1 VSFRLQERVFVGLI
15 CFIVFVLVAYLFGLL
30 VLTWRR

>member
-1 VSFRLQERVFVGLI
+1 VPVRLQERVFVGLV
-15 CFIVFVLVAYLFGLL
+15 CFLAFVLVAYFFGLL